1 MAKFKFKLVEDFQID
16 ERTQKAINTYRDL
29 ANLEEGV
36 KIENINEWALNRTCC
51 KYNYKPDLLKEAILK
66 EDTLEK
72 AAKDLEAEIA
82 SGNEN

>member
-16 ERTQKAINTYRDL
+16 ERTQKAINAYRDF

-36 KIENINEWALNRTCC
+36 KVESIDEWALNEAAC
-51 KYNYKPDLLKEAILK
+51 KYNYKPELLKEALLK